1 MLLRRATI
9 ADVEF
14 IARGFHMAML
24 YENTPDEQIRQMAE
38 VICRREDVLYSWRN
52 TLIAEVDGQPAGMI
66 TAYDGQYYRDW
77 RRKTFEL
84 AAQVWSNTFPDME
97 DEAVEGEYY
106 LDSLAV
112 WPAFRGRGIGRELLK
127 AAIAEGKRLGL
138 KVTLAV
144 DPVNERA
151 ERLYRSLG
159 FSPAGSLFIFGHT
172 YYKMEQ

>member
-1 MLLRRATI
+1 MRLRKATI
-9 ADVEF
+9 EDALF

-24 YENTPDEQIRQMAE
+24 YEDTPEQQIERMAAI
-38 VICRREDVLYSWRN
+38 ICRREDVLYSWSH

-84 AAQVWSNTFPDME
+84 AEQVWSSTFPGME
-97 DEAVEGEYY
+97 DEAVAGEYY

-112 WPAFRGRGIGRELLK
+112 WPEFRGQGIGRELLK
-127 AAIAEGKRLGL
+127 AGIAEGKRLGL

-151 ERLYRSLG
+151 QQLYRSLG
-159 FSPAGSLFIFGHT
+159 FMPDGELFIFGHT
-172 YYKMEQ
+172 YYKMAQ